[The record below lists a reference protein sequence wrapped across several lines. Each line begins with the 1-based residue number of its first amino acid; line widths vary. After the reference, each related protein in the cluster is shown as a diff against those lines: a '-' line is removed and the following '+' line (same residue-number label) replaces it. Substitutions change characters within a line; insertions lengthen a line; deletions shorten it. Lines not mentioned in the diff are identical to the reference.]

1 MIIYKDVNEAGEF
14 TLSIAKNGKSVKIEL
29 GIFSELSRLNNGYEM
44 VKATL
49 RATGKKVS
57 VVDNI

>member
-1 MIIYKDVNEAGEF
+1 MIIYKDVNENGEF
-14 TLSIAKNGKSVKIEL
+14 TLSIAKNGKSEKIAL

>member
-1 MIIYKDVNEAGEF
+1 MIIYKDVNETGEF
-14 TLSIAKNGKSVKIEL
+14 TLSIAKNGKSEKIEL

>member
-14 TLSIAKNGKSVKIEL
+14 VLSIAKNGKSEKIEL

>member
-1 MIIYKDVNEAGEF
+1 MIIYKDVNENGEF
-14 TLSIAKNGKSVKIEL
+14 TLSIAKNGKSEKIEL

>member
-14 TLSIAKNGKSVKIEL
+14 TLSIAKNGKSEKIAL
-29 GIFSELSRLNNGYEM
+29 GIFSELGRLNNGYEM

>member
-1 MIIYKDVNEAGEF
+1 MIIYKDVNENGEF
-14 TLSIAKNGKSVKIEL
+14 TLSIAKNGKSEKIEL

-49 RATGKKVS
+49 RATGKKIS

>member
-14 TLSIAKNGKSVKIEL
+14 TLSIAKNGKAEKIEL

>member
-1 MIIYKDVNEAGEF
+1 MIIYKDVNENGEF
-14 TLSIAKNGKSVKIEL
+14 TLSIAKNGKTEKIAL

>member
-14 TLSIAKNGKSVKIEL
+14 TLSIAKNGKSEKIEL

>member
-1 MIIYKDVNEAGEF
+1 MIIYKDVNESGEF
-14 TLSIAKNGKSVKIEL
+14 TLSIAKNGKAEKIEL